1 MASRPTA
8 TVTHVDAGDLVSDES
23 DTAYLS
29 ALYKQIPS
37 LVVAARF
44 ATLPQWAKM

>member
-8 TVTHVDAGDLVSDES
+8 TVTHLDAGDVVWNES
-23 DTAYLS
+23 DPGNAHVFI
-29 ALYKQIPS
+29 KQIPS

-44 ATLPQWAKM
+44 ATSPQWSNM